1 VHQVYW
7 VLANAQQA
15 DLAPAAVGLHH
26 LLTEPVAPVRALPSV
41 QEGVEIVVGEEQ
53 LTEAG

>member
-1 VHQVYW
+1 MHQVYW

-15 DLAPAAVGLHH
+15 DLAPAAVGLLH